1 MLQLLKFVEYSA
13 PGFEG
18 PVPGHLIET
27 ASSKG
32 GLAVRRIIFDEEN
45 DATGHNAMTLLK
57 RKVTAQVAANRS

>member
-1 MLQLLKFVEYSA
+1 MLHRLKFVECSA
-13 PGFEG
+13 PGTGSWSLET
-18 PVPGHLIET
+18 ET

-32 GLAVRRIIFDEEN
+32 GLAVRRIIFGEEN